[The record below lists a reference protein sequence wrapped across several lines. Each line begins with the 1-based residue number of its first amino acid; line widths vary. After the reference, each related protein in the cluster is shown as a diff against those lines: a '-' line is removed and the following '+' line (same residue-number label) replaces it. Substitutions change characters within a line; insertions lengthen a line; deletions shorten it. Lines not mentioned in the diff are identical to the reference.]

1 MDFARVTSKGQM
13 TIPKRVRQ
21 AAGLHT
27 GDVVAFDLDGPR
39 VSFRKISLSEDG
51 YLKGAAA
58 TVAEWSSPE
67 DDDAWRD
74 L

>member
-1 MDFARVTSKGQM
+1 MEFARITSKGQM
-13 TIPKRVRQ
+13 TIPKRVRT
-21 AAGLHT
+21 AVGLST
-27 GDVVAFDLDGPR
+27 GDVVGFEVEGNR
-39 VSFRKISLSEDG
+39 VSFRKVSIGEDG

-58 TVAEWSSPE
+58 TVAEWASAE